1 MNRLYGM
8 NKGSGMDFDC
18 STSDKARQKADGGG
32 RQAKA
37 CHLFGGASRVIPHLT
52 NSCNNFLGKIWKDL
66 QVNGNKDKGY
76 NISIRKYP

>member
-1 MNRLYGM
+1 
-8 NKGSGMDFDC
+8 MDFDC

-37 CHLFGGASRVIPHLT
+37 CHLYGRSKALVRLPFLT
-52 NSCNNFLGKIWKDL
+52 NSCNDFLGNIWKHF
-66 QVNGNKDKGY
+66 QVNGNKDKRIY